1 MVRRKNFDF
10 DVVTDEDLHL
20 EGVEL
25 LNRYRC
31 VLTGSHP
38 EYSSEKMLAAYEQ
51 YQLNGG
57 RWIYLGSDGFYWISE
72 YHPDNPNIIEVRK
85 GEQDKSLDCKSWRIQ

>member
-1 MVRRKNFDF
+1 
-10 DVVTDEDLHL
+10 
-20 EGVEL
+20 
-25 LNRYRC
+25 
-31 VLTGSHP
+31 
-38 EYSSEKMLAAYEQ
+38 MLAAYEQ

-85 GEQDKSLDCKSWRIQ
+85 GEAGSRAWICKSWRIQQCIRR